1 MRLANDWSLRF
12 ASSPGEVRP
21 REAELIAMRE
31 RAVAEAAKRLAMYA
45 GAANSGGHVRGKRV
59 KNTQTGR
66 VYRSTR
72 EAARAGH
79 TTEWIVQASCN
90 GRNDGAWRY
99 LEEA

>member
-1 MRLANDWSLRF
+1 MRLATDWSLRLIDP
-12 ASSPGEVRP
+12 PGAARVK
-21 REAELIAMRE
+21 EAESVELRE
-31 RAVAEAAKRLAMYA
+31 RNTAEAAQRLAMYA
-45 GAANSGGHVRGKRV
+45 NRSAGGFKRGKRV
-59 KNTQTGR
+59 KNTATGR

-79 TTEWIVQASCN
+79 TTEWIVQVSCH